1 MRVQIVG
8 GLAARLA
15 AGAHATLGPAVE
27 VDYAAEPRAAV
38 AATSRAKPADLYFLE
53 AGADLDEAIRQL
65 RAARVAAPVIACGY
79 NPSAADAA
87 LRAGA
92 AAFLT
97 PQSDA
102 AAIAEAVECALGGE
116 PEIIAVEPVSVEVL
130 ALADRIAKS
139 DATVLIT
146 GESGV
151 GKEVIAQRIHRQS
164 TRGRRAMVSVN
175 CAAIPDNLLESEL
188 FGHERGAFTGAVSR
202 RVGKFE
208 EAHGASLLLDE
219 ISEMD
224 PRLQAKLLRALQ
236 ERLIDR
242 VGGGK
247 PVRVDVRVIAT
258 SNRDLAAETE
268 RGAFRQDLY
277 FRLNVVHIAIP
288 PLRDRPDDAVA
299 LAEMFAARFADR
311 NALPRRP
318 LSESSVAWIR
328 AAPWPGNVR
337 ELENAVHRAVLLAD
351 GGSIELQSTTTTRSF
366 PTRMIGDGAAMP
378 SEPTV
383 LTLADLEERH
393 ILTTL
398 DACGGNRTR
407 AALQLGISIRT
418 LRNKL
423 RAYGARMKAAC

>member
-1 MRVQIVG
+1 
-8 GLAARLA
+8 
-15 AGAHATLGPAVE
+15 GPE
-27 VDYAAEPRAAV
+27 LDDSIRA
-38 AATSRAKPADLYFLE
+38 
-53 AGADLDEAIRQL
+53 L
-65 RAARVAAPVIACGY
+65 RAQRIAAPVIACGY
-79 NPSAADAA
+79 NPSSADAA

-102 AAIAEAVECALGGE
+102 AEIADAVDRALGGE
-116 PEIIAVEPVSVEVL
+116 GEIVAAEPATIALL
-130 ALADRIAKS
+130 ALADRIARS

-164 TRGRRAMVSVN
+164 PRGRRAMVSVN

-188 FGHERGAFTGAVSR
+188 FGHERGAFTGAVAR
-202 RVGKFE
+202 RLGKFE
-208 EAHGASLLLDE
+208 EAHGGSLLLDE
-219 ISEMD
+219 ISEME

-258 SNRDLAAETE
+258 SNRDLGAEVR
-268 RGAFRQDLY
+268 RGAFRSDLY
-277 FRLNVVHIAIP
+277 FRLNVVHLEVS
-288 PLRDRPDDAVA
+288 PLRERPADAVA
-299 LAEMFAARFADR
+299 LAELFAARFADR
-311 NALPRRP
+311 NGLPRRP
-318 LSESSVAWIR
+318 LSPSSIDWIR
-328 AAPWPGNVR
+328 RAPWPGNVR

-351 GGSIELQSTTTTRSF
+351 GASIELDHDQPAHEETSRISAAAAPMTL
-366 PTRMIGDGAAMP
+366 AAM
-378 SEPTV
+378 
-383 LTLADLEERH
+383 EERH
-393 ILTTL
+393 ILATL

-407 AALQLGISIRT
+407 AAAQLGISIRT

-423 RAYGARMKAAC
+423 RAYAGRAPKPF